1 MSAGIEAASL
11 YVTVGEQGVQATI
24 DKMLKMGSTVDKYAN
39 SKVTATVSANI
50 DQATANLNSINA
62 KAEAFKR
69 LHPET
74 TLLFNQNPAIRAIGE
89 VQAKIRE
96 LKSSAGQTISLK
108 LTTAI
113 KGAAGLGANALMSG
127 GLNAQAVG
135 ATALQHI
142 AAGGPMTGPGGM
154 LDSVGGP
161 VGLGVGAAIGIG
173 ALALSKAGEM
183 EKFQTQLSVLLGG
196 MDKAQTR
203 MAELTTFAQ
212 TTPFEL
218 PEVVNA
224 SKVLQV
230 FTGDALS
237 TGKGLQLVGDVAAG
251 TGSNFGET
259 AMWFGRLYDAM
270 KSGKPFGEA
279 TMRLQEMGAM
289 SGASRAKIE
298 SLAGKVKDGSM
309 TMDEAWKMAGG
320 EFGRFSGMM
329 DKQSGTLEGKMSNL
343 SDAIGQDFAK
353 IGTFLL
359 PVAKIVLD
367 VLIGAFSVLGPVI
380 GVVGNAV
387 GVFIGFMMNLAGVL
401 GGILSGPLSVFSNM
415 FGLLGDVVR
424 NVAGFI
430 GNAAGAIGDFFA
442 SADEKALKAAQAV
455 SAAQVEMSKSAD
467 AMAADSRESG
477 HIMMV
482 SAQGA
487 GAAVTD
493 MAASAADAATTEAAA
508 FKKMQDAADR
518 LHRDLLS
525 NTQSTVKNYYDVLIM
540 QDKLA
545 ANSAEISAAKRTIA
559 SSKSSKAEIHDATV
573 TLHQLE
579 SDRAD
584 MEQQLAEHGATQSKI
599 FKKTMAQLLVDLA
612 HAHGTEKTAI
622 YAEITAIELLS
633 LKAAIAA
640 GKMLTLNQRITAS
653 LAKGGYVNAAGAAAA
668 AANGSGKSGGG
679 HVIGGHAY
687 PVNENTR
694 NSEIFVPSGNGYI
707 IPSLSERGPMAP
719 SFSGG
724 GGRGGATVQ
733 INARIDATAAMT
745 PAVGA
750 HIVQTLGPLLG
761 DWLKQNGYIPQGS
774 F

>member
-1 MSAGIEAASL
+1 MGVGIEAASL

-24 DKMLKMGSTVDKYAN
+24 EKMLKMGTTVDKYAN
-39 SKVTATVSANI
+39 SKVTATVAANI
-50 DQATANLNSINA
+50 DQAASNMNSITS
-62 KAEAFKR
+62 KMEAFKSLR
-69 LHPET
+69 PET
-74 TLLFNQNPAIRAIGE
+74 SLKIDQNPAVRAISE
-89 VQAKIRE
+89 VKSKIE
-96 LKSSAGQTISLK
+96 ALKSSASQTINLK
-108 LTTAI
+108 INAAV
-113 KGAAGLGANALMSG
+113 KGMAGLGANSLMSG
-127 GLNAQAVG
+127 GLNARALG

-142 AAGGPMTGPGGM
+142 ASGGPMTGEGGM
-154 LDSVGGP
+154 LASMGGP
-161 VGLGVGAAIGIG
+161 AGLAAGAAIGIG
-173 ALALSKAGEM
+173 AIALSKAGEM

-289 SGASRAKIE
+289 SGGSRAKIE
-298 SLAGKVKDGSM
+298 ALAAKVKDGSM
-309 TMDEAWKMAGG
+309 TMDEAWQTAGG
-320 EFGRFSGMM
+320 EFGRFAGMM
-329 DKQSGTLEGKMSNL
+329 DKQSGTLEGKISNL

-353 IGTFLL
+353 IGSFIL
-359 PVAKIVLD
+359 PAAKVVLD
-367 VLIGAFSVLGPVI
+367 VLIAAFSALGPVI

-387 GVFIGFMMNLAGVL
+387 GVFIGFMVNLTGVI
-401 GGILSGPLSVFSNM
+401 GGLLSGPLSVFSNA
-415 FGLLGDVVR
+415 FGELGDVIR
-424 NVAGFI
+424 NVAGFV
-430 GNAAGAIGDFFA
+430 GNVANAIGDFFA
-442 SADEKALKAAQAV
+442 STEEKAMRTAQAV
-455 SAAQVEMSKSAD
+455 SAAQVQMSKSAD
-467 AMAADSRESG
+467 AMAADDRESKR
-477 HIMMV
+477 IMAI

-487 GAAVTD
+487 GKAITD
-493 MAASAADAATTEAAA
+493 MATDATDAATAEAAA
-508 FKKMQDAADR
+508 FKKMQDAADK

-525 NTQSTVKNYYDVLIM
+525 NAQSTVKNYYNVIIL

-559 SSKSSKAEIHDATV
+559 SATASKAERHDASV

-579 SDRAD
+579 ADRAD
-584 MEQQLAEHGATQSKI
+584 MEQQLAEHGDTQSKI
-599 FKKTMAQLLVDLA
+599 FKKTMANLLHELA
-612 HAHGTEKTAI
+612 HAHGAEKTAI
-622 YAEITAIELLS
+622 YAEITAVELLA
-633 LKAAIAA
+633 LKTAIAS
-640 GKMLTLNQRITAS
+640 GKMLTLNQRITETLAS
-653 LAKGGYVNAAGAAAA
+653 GGYVNAAGAGAGGHA
-668 AANGSGKSGGG
+668 GGG

-687 PVNENTR
+687 RINENTP
-694 NSEIFVPSGNGYI
+694 NSEFFVPESNGYI
-707 IPSLSERGPMAP
+707 MPSLSERSPMAP

-724 GGRGGATVQ
+724 GNGGGATVQ

-745 PAVGA
+745 PAVAA
-750 HIVQTLGPLLG
+750 HVVQTLGPLLG
-761 DWLKQNGYIPQGS
+761 DWLKQNGFIPQGS
-774 F
+774 FS